1 MPAESVAHT
10 ANVPSATADRDRSD
24 TAPQRLRLGTRAS
37 VLARWQAD
45 WVAAELRKLG
55 VPVEMIPI
63 STQGDVSSRPLG
75 AIGGQGV
82 FTKELQRALLDG
94 AIDLAVH
101 SLKDLPTERVAG
113 LQLAAVPPRESTR
126 DVLVSRLAAT
136 LDALPPTARVG
147 TGSIRRRAQLLHARP
162 DLQVA
167 EIRGNVDTRLRKLD
181 EGQYEAIVLAEAGLR
196 RLGLG
201 ERITQILPAELM
213 LSAVGQGALGI
224 EARSDDGPTLQT
236 LAFLDHPPTHRAVRA
251 ERALL
256 AALGAGCL
264 APVGAWARMDGG
276 QLQLDAVVLSPDG
289 RERLSVCVSGP
300 PDQAESLGQQ
310 AAADLLA
317 QGAAELIGRLRVSS
331 LRG

>member
-1 MPAESVAHT
+1 MPMPSGRVDQEIFPASTIV
-10 ANVPSATADRDRSD
+10 VPGHNEAA
-24 TAPQRLRLGTRAS
+24 APRLRLGTRAS
-37 VLARWQAD
+37 ALARWQAD
-45 WVAAELRKLG
+45 WVAAELAKLG
-55 VPVEMIPI
+55 VGVEMVHI

-101 SLKDLPTERVAG
+101 SLKDLPTEPVPS
-113 LQLAAVPPRESTR
+113 LQLAAVPARESTR
-126 DVLVSRLAAT
+126 DVLVSRVA
-136 LDALPPTARVG
+136 DDFEGLPLGARIG

-162 DLQVA
+162 DLQVT

-201 ERITQILPAELM
+201 ERITQILPIDLM

-224 EARSDDGPTLQT
+224 EARCDDDRTLQV
-236 LAFLDHPPTHRAVRA
+236 LAQLDHPETHLAVLA

-256 AALGAGCL
+256 MALRAGCL
-264 APVGAWARMDGG
+264 APVGAWARVDDDR
-276 QLQLDAVVLSPDG
+276 LQLDAIVLSHDG
-289 RERLSVCVSGP
+289 RDRLSVSLSGP
-300 PDQAESLGQQ
+300 LGQAESLGQQ
-310 AAADLLA
+310 AAADLLT
-317 QGAAELIGRLRVSS
+317 QGAAQLIAASRQTP
-331 LRG
+331 